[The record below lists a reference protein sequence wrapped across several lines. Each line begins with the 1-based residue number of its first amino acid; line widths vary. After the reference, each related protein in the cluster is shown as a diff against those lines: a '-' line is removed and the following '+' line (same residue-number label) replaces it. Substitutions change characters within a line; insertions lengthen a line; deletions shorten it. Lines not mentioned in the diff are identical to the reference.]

1 MQKRDI
7 DLLFEVGALRRVPR
21 MWIHFLGPD
30 MANNAEHSFRVAW
43 IALMIAKE
51 EGAEN
56 TDRILKMALVH
67 DLTEGRTGDANYLM
81 RQYVKRNDDLAGKD
95 IFAATSLEGDML
107 GALEEYRAQATIEAK
122 IVKDADRLDVEF
134 EIREVRSRGMQLP
147 KEWEEFQRKVADE
160 KLSTDTARSI
170 MASLPASDP
179 HAWHTKSRNRFLD
192 GDYSNVSEQKS

>member
-1 MQKRDI
+1 MKKRDI

-30 MANNAEHSFRVAW
+30 MANNAEHSYRVAW
-43 IALMIAKE
+43 IALLIAKE
-51 EGAEN
+51 EGV
-56 TDRILKMALVH
+56 TDTGKILQMALVH

-81 RQYVKRNDDLAGKD
+81 RQYVKRDDELAGKD
-95 IFAATSLEGDML
+95 IFADTGLEGEML
-107 GALEEYRAQATIEAK
+107 AALEEYRGQTTLAAQ

-147 KEWEEFQRKVADE
+147 KEWEDFQRKVADE

-170 MASLPASDP
+170 MRSLPDSDP
-179 HAWHTKSRNRFLD
+179 HAWHTKSRNRFVG
-192 GDYSNVSEQKS
+192 GDYSERSGTG

>member
-1 MQKRDI
+1 MKKRDI

-30 MANNAEHSFRVAW
+30 MANNAEHSYRVGW
-43 IALMIAKE
+43 IALLIAKE
-51 EGAEN
+51 EGV
-56 TDRILKMALVH
+56 TDTAKILQMALVH

-81 RQYVKRNDDLAGKD
+81 RQYVKRDDELAGKD
-95 IFAATSLEGDML
+95 IFAETELEGDML

-147 KEWEEFQRKVADE
+147 KEWEEFQRKVANE

-170 MASLPASDP
+170 MRSLPDSDP
-179 HAWHTKSRNRFLD
+179 HSWHTKGRNRFVG
-192 GDYSNVSEQKS
+192 GDYSDQQV